1 MKNIFNT
8 VIFALFLIVFS
19 SCEGINSDKR
29 QSFIGQVKESYESSC
44 LVEVTDPQTSHLQ
57 IEDQVVV
64 TTSFEG
70 CPQYA
75 IGDCIEVEF
84 DGKVA
89 ESYPMAIHN
98 VFSVSIKDIAHPTTN
113 LEFWIAEN
121 VDNVDWSKYQKKYGM
136 MGGQEY
142 YGTGYVPTLD
152 EYGQQ
157 VDPEYCVIYT
167 VTSYP
172 DYADKT
178 QHITDIYI
186 TDPQIEF
193 YGITLNSSFEEF
205 ERLAQIQ
212 GFSRGDSNEYFI
224 TMEKGKYSISK
235 TRKDIRIR
243 VEVENKTGMIF

>member
-1 MKNIFNT
+1 MKHLFE
-8 VIFALFLIVFS
+8 ALISSLCIIVFS
-19 SCEGINSDKR
+19 SCEDIDSNKR
-29 QSFIGQVKESYESSC
+29 QSFIGQVKESYELSC
-44 LVEVTDPQTSHLQ
+44 LIEVTDPETSNLQ
-57 IEDQVVV
+57 VGNQVVV
-64 TTSFEG
+64 TTDFEG

-75 IGDCIEVEF
+75 TGDYLEIEF

-98 VFSVSIKDIAHPTTN
+98 VFSISIKDIARPATK

-152 EYGQQ
+152 EQGEQ
-157 VDPEYCVIYT
+157 VDPEHCVIYT

-172 DYADKT
+172 DYADKA
-178 QHITDIYI
+178 QHVTDIYI

-193 YGITLNSSFEEF
+193 YGITLNTSFEEF
-205 ERLAQIQ
+205 ERLTQIQ
-212 GFSRGDSNEYFI
+212 GFTRGSSNENFI
-224 TMEKGKYSISK
+224 TMEKGKFSISK
-235 TRKDIRIR
+235 TRNDIRIR
-243 VEVENKTGMIF
+243 VEVENKTGIEF